1 MIFDGIL
8 LSLLLLPKPTQQATK
23 ERRKPRFVYRRLR
36 FQIPSVS
43 VIFWKIKKSNS
54 HSRSHKHFPT
64 TSSKT
69 YSHTTTKKVFRI
81 QIKKTHT
88 HKMSTNHHKRQRGR
102 GDVVRNRKTNAL
114 SSSSNP
120 KKKIKNT
127 NTKHEKERASFDS
140 QIADH
145 LTLQAE
151 SKLNLFAKE
160 LRSVLDEKTRFQNQR
175 SKAVLRKLQGVFQ
188 DAWKHE
194 TRIRNEAKAASSQM
208 KSGQFEAKRVVD
220 ELLVLSNGLLKQV
233 NSEIRSVKSQ
243 VKKQIASIDE
253 EIRARLESL

>member
-1 MIFDGIL
+1 
-8 LSLLLLPKPTQQATK
+8 
-23 ERRKPRFVYRRLR
+23 
-36 FQIPSVS
+36 
-43 VIFWKIKKSNS
+43 
-54 HSRSHKHFPT
+54 
-64 TSSKT
+64 
-69 YSHTTTKKVFRI
+69 
-81 QIKKTHT
+81 
-88 HKMSTNHHKRQRGR
+88 MSTNHKRQRGW
-102 GDVVRNRKTNAL
+102 GDVLRNRKTNAL
-114 SSSSNP
+114 SSSSSSNP
-120 KKKIKNT
+120 TKKIKHSKTNTNT
-127 NTKHEKERASFDS
+127 NTKKERASFDS

-160 LRSVLDEKTRFQNQR
+160 LRSVLDEKTRFQNER

-194 TRIRNEAKAASSQM
+194 TRIRNEAEAASSQM

-220 ELLVLSNGLLKQV
+220 ELLVLSNGLLKQI
-233 NSEIRSVKSQ
+233 NGEIRSVKSQ

>member
-1 MIFDGIL
+1 
-8 LSLLLLPKPTQQATK
+8 
-23 ERRKPRFVYRRLR
+23 
-36 FQIPSVS
+36 
-43 VIFWKIKKSNS
+43 
-54 HSRSHKHFPT
+54 
-64 TSSKT
+64 
-69 YSHTTTKKVFRI
+69 
-81 QIKKTHT
+81 
-88 HKMSTNHHKRQRGR
+88 MSTNHHKRQRGR

-253 EIRARLESL
+253 EICARLESL